1 MASLTE
7 LARLRTDLTIPEIDH
22 LQRLI
27 ASWGLL
33 ADLCFADLMLF
44 SGVPERGDQPG
55 ALVVL
60 GQIRPTTGQTLY
72 RGDWVGDVVDTAE
85 RPLVARCLELGEIMD
100 GEVLI
105 ETHREAV
112 RELCIP
118 VRHQGRTVGVLAR
131 ESAPTIGRAPGE
143 LERTYVE
150 VFNRFARMIASGE
163 FPFPGAEALSEEAPR
178 VGDGVILLDE
188 SARVE
193 YTSPNSVSALH
204 RVGVHVN
211 TEGVLFSDLGL
222 QQDAVRM
229 AFAKRRPDSEE
240 IERGHEITLL
250 LRCIP
255 LLDHGRVSGA
265 LVLLRDIS
273 ELRRRDRLLM
283 SKDATIRE
291 IHHRVKNNL
300 QTISSLLRL
309 QGRRLSSPEAKAAI
323 EESVRRIRSI
333 ALVHETLSHETGEEV
348 PFLDIVRP
356 LVRMV
361 EEGLVSPEDPL
372 LFKVTGDAGTLP
384 APLATPLAVVLTEAL
399 QNVVDHAYRS
409 GDGHRRS
416 HLGPGQVVVDLAN
429 DGDELRVKV
438 IDDGRGLPPGFSI
451 DTATGLGL
459 SIVRTLVTTELAGS
473 IELYAGD
480 GPPGRPGTVVDIRV
494 PLTDLRTPLTGEVPV
509 VRGPDRDA
517 IR

>member
-7 LARLRTDLTIPEIDH
+7 LARLRTPLTVAQIDH

-44 SGVPERGDQPG
+44 SGVPDRAEQPG
-55 ALVVL
+55 GLVVL

-72 RGDWVGDVVDTAE
+72 RSDWVGDVVEVSE

-100 GEVLI
+100 GEVMI
-105 ETHREAV
+105 ETHREPV

-118 VRHQGRTVGVLAR
+118 VQHRGHTVGVLAR
-131 ESAPTIGRAPGE
+131 ESAPTIGRPPGE

-163 FPFPGAEALSEEAPR
+163 FPFSGPEALSEEAPR
-178 VGDGVILLDE
+178 VGDGVILIDD
-188 SARVE
+188 ATRVE
-193 YTSPNSVSALH
+193 YTSPNAVSALH
-204 RVGVHVN
+204 RIGVHAN
-211 TEGVLFSDLGL
+211 TEGVRFSELEIDE
-222 QQDAVRM
+222 DVVRS
-229 AFAKRRPDSEE
+229 AFAKRRPTTEE

-250 LRCIP
+250 ARCIP
-255 LLDHGRVSGA
+255 LLDHGTVTGG

-348 PFLDIVRP
+348 PFLEIVRP

-361 EEGLVSPEDPL
+361 EEGLVSPDDPVY
-372 LFKVTGDAGTLP
+372 FKVEGDPGTLP

-399 QNVVDHAYRS
+399 QNVVDHAYR
-409 GDGHRRS
+409 GDT
-416 HLGPGQVVVDLAN
+416 LATDGPGQVVIDLAN
-429 DGDELRVKV
+429 DGTELRVRV
-438 IDDGRGLPPGFSI
+438 SDDGCGLPPGFSV
-451 DTATGLGL
+451 DTSTGLGL
-459 SIVRTLVTTELAGS
+459 SIVRTLVTTELGGS

-480 GPPGRPGTVVDIRV
+480 GPPERPGTILDIRV
-494 PLTDLRTPLTGEVPV
+494 PLTDLRFPLTGEVPV
-509 VRGPDRDA
+509 VR
-517 IR
+517 